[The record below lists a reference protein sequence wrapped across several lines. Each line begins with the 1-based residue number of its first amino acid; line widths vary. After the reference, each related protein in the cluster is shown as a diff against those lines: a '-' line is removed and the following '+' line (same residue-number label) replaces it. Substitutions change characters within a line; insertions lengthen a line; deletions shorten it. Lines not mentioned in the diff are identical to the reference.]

1 MFSSFNRFGGAMLG
15 AVLLFP
21 FAGMVVGISLVLQN
35 PTFASPDSLFFQL
48 MKIIESGG
56 WTVFNNMGLLFA
68 VGLPIKLANKAPAS
82 ACLVS
87 LITYLTFNAFL
98 GAMCEI
104 WGAHWGVNFAQETG
118 GTSGL
123 ATIGGI
129 KTLDTSVIGAILCG
143 SLVTWLHN
151 RYYSTKLPDYI
162 SIFQGAAF
170 VNILGFIVMLPLAF
184 ITLML
189 WPKVQ
194 LGMISLQGFILHA
207 GNLGI
212 WCYIFLEKIL
222 LPTGL
227 HHFVYSPFQYTD
239 VAVPGGTTLYWLT
252 HLQEFSQS
260 TEPLK
265 QLFPAGGFAMQ
276 GNGAVFGGLGMALAI
291 YSTAKP
297 ENKAKVAGLLI
308 PATITS
314 MFIGITEP
322 LDFTFLFIAPAL
334 FVVHAMLSA
343 TMTVVMYSLGVVGN
357 FGSGILE
364 WATQNWIPMFSNHAN
379 VMITQ
384 IIVGLIF
391 SGVYFL
397 IFRILILK
405 FNFKTLGREDSD
417 LKLYSK
423 QDYKQKGENQ
433 GNEFQQRASAYLE
446 AAGGKDNIASFTHCF
461 TRLRLVVKDI
471 SRVQPSTA
479 FKAYSAIEVYKNGND
494 VQVIVGNNVTHIYEQ
509 FAELMN

>member
-1 MFSSFNRFGGAMLG
+1 MLSSFNRFGGAMLG

-35 PTFASPDSLFFQL
+35 STLFGPDSLFFHLLQ
-48 MKIIESGG
+48 IIESGG

-68 VGLPIKLANKAPAS
+68 VGLPIKLATKAPAS

-98 GAMCEI
+98 GAMCEV
-104 WGAHWGVNFAQETG
+104 WGSQWGVDFAQDTG

-123 ATIGGI
+123 AMIGGI

-143 SLVTWLHN
+143 SLVTWIHN
-151 RYYSTKLPDYI
+151 RFYSTKLPDYV

-170 VNILGFIVMLPLAF
+170 VNIIGFSVMLPLALL
-184 ITLML
+184 TLML

-194 LGMISLQGFILHA
+194 LGMVSLQGFIIEA

-227 HHFVYSPFQYTD
+227 HHFVYSPFQYAD

-260 TEPLK
+260 SEPLK
-265 QLFPAGGFAMQ
+265 NLFPAGGFAMQ

-291 YSTAKP
+291 YSTAKT

-308 PATITS
+308 PATVTS

-334 FVVHAMLSA
+334 FAVHAVLSA

-357 FGSGILE
+357 FGAGILE
-364 WATQNWIPMFSNHAN
+364 WATQNWIPLFNNHAM
-379 VMITQ
+379 VMVTQ
-384 IIVGLIF
+384 LVVGLIF
-391 SGVYFL
+391 SGIYFL
-397 IFRILILK
+397 IFRTLILK
-405 FNFKTLGREDSD
+405 FNFKTLGREDSPI
-417 LKLYSK
+417 KLYSK
-423 QDYKQKGENQ
+423 QDYKNKG
-433 GNEFQQRASAYLE
+433 GKPADEFLIRAHAYLE
-446 AAGGKDNIASFTHCF
+446 AAGGKDNVASYTHCF
-461 TRLRLVVKDI
+461 TRLRLVVKD
-471 SRVQPSTA
+471 SSKVQPSEA
-479 FKAYSAIEVYKNGND
+479 FKEYSAIEVYRKGND

-509 FAELMN
+509 FADLMS